1 MSRKLV
7 LVVLLVCL
15 SIVFVAGN
23 GYNSEGDASEKEADA
38 PVPREIDPRIVRQM
52 PYVKAVK
59 QIRELQEAE
68 GLEGFTGLRLVEDRE
83 LTLYWKG
90 KLPPSVESLL
100 RTLQEEITVRVVKRL
115 HSQTELRAETK
126 RIAESFRQLQ
136 AQGIT
141 ITEVGPLPDS
151 SGIRVGIEVLPGQ
164 DFEEE
169 AQKARAIIQSP
180 IPLQFTVGSE
190 LDLFNGR

>member
-52 PYVKAVK
+52 PYVKAAK
-59 QIRELQEAE
+59 QIRELQEAQ

-100 RTLQEEITVRVVKRL
+100 RTLQAEITVRVVKL
-115 HSQTELRAETK
+115 S
-126 RIAESFRQLQ
+126 
-136 AQGIT
+136 
-141 ITEVGPLPDS
+141 PLPNGTS
-151 SGIRVGIEVLPGQ
+151 SR
-164 DFEEE
+164 DE
-169 AQKARAIIQSP
+169 ADRRIVPPAAGAR
-180 IPLQFTVGSE
+180 
-190 LDLFNGR
+190 NHYH